1 MPNNCKRQD
10 KANAYFLKI
19 KHDVSVSKKPFIHIT
34 IPKFL
39 VLFRECIMRIV
50 LSVLRLPE
58 ESLRDEKMSLPTFV
72 EAYCL
77 KN

>member
-1 MPNNCKRQD
+1 
-10 KANAYFLKI
+10 
-19 KHDVSVSKKPFIHIT
+19 
-34 IPKFL
+34 
-39 VLFRECIMRIV
+39 MRIV

-58 ESLRDEKMSLPTFV
+58 ESLLDEKMSLPTFV

>member
-1 MPNNCKRQD
+1 
-10 KANAYFLKI
+10 
-19 KHDVSVSKKPFIHIT
+19 
-34 IPKFL
+34 
-39 VLFRECIMRIV
+39 MRIV